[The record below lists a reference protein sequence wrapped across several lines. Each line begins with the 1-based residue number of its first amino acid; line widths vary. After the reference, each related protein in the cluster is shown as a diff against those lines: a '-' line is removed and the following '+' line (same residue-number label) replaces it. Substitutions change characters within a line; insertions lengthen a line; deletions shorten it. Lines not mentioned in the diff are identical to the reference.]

1 MLRPRRSTA
10 IRTASFNDNAEN
22 GGLAFTG
29 GFGVRIPLIRWISFA
44 ATFDWTYIALSMR
57 GVNPIDGSSIQA
69 WINGQQLG
77 ATFALT
83 FQFIGV
89 RKD

>member
-1 MLRPRRSTA
+1 MRAAGHAGRGHVYSLIRTNTPTTDRQSIVGRCATVRSTEVG
-10 IRTASFNDNAEN
+10 RQ
-22 GGLAFTG
+22 LMKY
-29 GFGVRIPLIRWISFA
+29 V
-44 ATFDWTYIALSMR
+44 
-57 GVNPIDGSSIQA
+57 VGSSIQA